1 MYAWHACKHTHTQNQ
16 LPWPPGRTFLALTRQ
31 QPTHTR
37 RHTHTHTHTHHLLPH
52 LVESK
57 LAPQPVR
64 KPNKK
69 PSLFRTPTPYAG
81 APSSTNSTAAIALGP
96 TEAKWRWGQ

>member
-16 LPWPPGRTFLALTRQ
+16 LPWPPGRTFLALTQQ

-37 RHTHTHTHTHHLLPH
+37 RHTHTHTHHLLPH

-81 APSSTNSTAAIALGP
+81 APSSINSTAAIALGP